1 MSSILPRPLRLLILA
16 GSGDAALLTKRLAE
30 RPTLVTTTS
39 FAGRVEH
46 LKLPTL
52 PPGCRV
58 RVGGFGGVEGLI
70 RYLTSEKID
79 ALIDATHPFAAQMH
93 QNAALA
99 CEYLHLP
106 LLALTRPPWKQEGR
120 RWHEV
125 DDIPAAAALAPAL
138 GKRIFLTI
146 GRQELEPF
154 AVHADRWFLIRSID
168 KPGVPL
174 PAQHQLLLER
184 GPFSFDDEMRL
195 MREHCIDLLVSK
207 NSGGSAT
214 FAKIAAAHAL
224 DIPIVMVKR
233 PARKIVPSVESVEEV
248 LGWIGALPLA

>member
-174 PAQHQLLLER
+174 P
-184 GPFSFDDEMRL
+184 PSISFCSNAAPLASTMRCASCASIAL
-195 MREHCIDLLVSK
+195 
-207 NSGGSAT
+207 T
-214 FAKIAAAHAL
+214 FLFPRIAAARPPLLKLPPRMRSTSPLLWLNAPLEKLSPAL
-224 DIPIVMVKR
+224 KAWKR
-233 PARKIVPSVESVEEV
+233 F
-248 LGWIGALPLA
+248 